1 MSGNQ
6 RVILD
11 GDQIVS
17 ALEEIT
23 TKILAKNQE
32 TDQLAIVGIHT
43 CGVFLADRIR
53 KIIRETTGVEVLHGS
68 LDINLYR
75 DDWSL
80 ITQSPVVRTTDI
92 PFKVEGCNIILVD
105 DVFFTGRTIRAAM
118 DALMDY
124 GRPASVQLAILVE
137 RDGREL
143 PIRPDY
149 VGMDATMQGHE
160 NIQVLLTERHDRD
173 EVIVEG

>member
-1 MSGNQ
+1 MGSDKRVSLDERQIGNA
-6 RVILD
+6 IED
-11 GDQIVS
+11 IV
-17 ALEEIT
+17 L
-23 TKILAKNQE
+23 KILKKNK
-32 TDQLAIVGIHT
+32 TADQLAIVGIHT
-43 CGVFLADRIR
+43 CGVFLAERMR
-53 KIIRETTGVEVLHGS
+53 RIIRDKTGTEVSYGS

-92 PFKVEGCNIILVD
+92 SFEVEEKHLILVD
-105 DVFFTGRTIRAAM
+105 DVFFTGRTIRSAM

-124 GRPASVQLAILVE
+124 GRPRSIQLAVLVE

-149 VGMDATMQGHE
+149 VGMDTVMHGSE
-160 NIQVLLTERHDRD
+160 NIQVLLTERDERD
-173 EVIVEG
+173 EVIIES